1 LSYIP
6 LLLADSSEA
15 FLLQVLMQLVVIIGA
30 ARAGG
35 WLFAR
40 FGQPQVVGEI
50 ATGLLLGPS
59 CLGRLAPEMSA
70 AVFATE
76 TAPVFSVLGQLGLI
90 YLMFV
95 VGLEFDF
102 GHLRKV
108 GRTAMSVASAGII
121 LPFGLGA
128 VLAWMIHSHVAS
140 GVSRPGFVLF
150 LATAL
155 SITAIPILGRIMM
168 EFGLTRTRL
177 GVLTIS
183 AAAIDDAV
191 GWILLAAVSSG
202 VQGSFSAGPV
212 LRMLALIV
220 AFVAVVFGVI
230 RPLVRRWMMTA
241 FPSDAGEFRLAP
253 FSVVLVLV
261 LLSAIATNLIGV
273 FSIFGPFVLGAALW
287 DAEPLQRGVRHRIE
301 EFVTAFF
308 LPVFFT
314 YTGLRTNIG
323 LLTSIDLWLM
333 ADGGGGHWSRRR
345 WESAGLRCGLT
356 NGRIVV
362 ARECGSG
369 CYDERTC
376 PDGVNRDQRRPRSG
390 SHPRHRVLHA
400 GHHGRCDNHYHRATT
415 GETRSAISG
424 H

>member
-1 LSYIP
+1 MH
-6 LLLADSSEA
+6 
-15 FLLQVLMQLVVIIGA
+15 VLVQLVVIIGA

-59 CLGRLAPEMSA
+59 CLGRLTPELSA
-70 AVFATE
+70 SLFPAAT
-76 TAPVFSVLGQLGLI
+76 TPVFSVLGQLGLI
-90 YLMFV
+90 FLMFV
-95 VGLEFDF
+95 VGLEFEF

-108 GRTAMSVASAGII
+108 GRTAISVASAGIV
-121 LPFGLGA
+121 LPFGMGA
-128 VLAWMIHSHVAS
+128 VLAWLIHQRVAS
-140 GVSRPGFVLF
+140 EVSLPGFVLF

-191 GWILLAAVSSG
+191 GWILLAAVSAG
-202 VQGSFSAGPV
+202 VQGDFSAGPV
-212 LRMLALIV
+212 LQMLALTV
-220 AFVAVVFGVI
+220 AFVAVVFLVI
-230 RPLVRRWMMTA
+230 RPLVLRWMLTA
-241 FPSDAGEFRLAP
+241 FPVESNEFRLVP

-287 DAEPLQRGVRHRIE
+287 DAEPLQRAVRHRVE

-323 LLTSIDLWLM
+323 LLTSVDLWLM
-333 ADGGGGHWSRRR
+333 AAAITGVAIVGKSLGCGVASRIGGLSWR
-345 WESAGLRCGLT
+345 ESAGVAVMMNTRALMGLIAINVGRELGVIPDAVFCMLVIMAIVTTVVTAPILARLDLLSTAADAAASIPT
-356 NGRIVV
+356 NH
-362 ARECGSG
+362 S
-369 CYDERTC
+369 T
-376 PDGVNRDQRRPRSG
+376 
-390 SHPRHRVLHA
+390 
-400 GHHGRCDNHYHRATT
+400 
-415 GETRSAISG
+415 
-424 H
+424 